1 MFTTDLQDEIVK
13 QSNLYAKEVMG
24 EEKYSRWTQ
33 ITREELQ
40 AYFGFCV
47 LMGIN
52 HLPALDDY
60 WSTDPT
66 LHYSGIASRI
76 TRDRFR
82 ELTRYLHFADNAAL
96 APRED
101 PGHDRLGKVRPV
113 IDHLSSRFSDIY
125 DPHREVAVDEAM
137 IKFTGRST
145 LKQYMPLKPVKRGIK
160 VWALADSHNG
170 YFHKFQVYTGKVG
183 SGEKGL
189 GQRVVKDL
197 TQHLKGKSHH
207 VFFDNFFTSEQLL
220 RDLAQDDIYACGTAR
235 KDRKGFPSA
244 LKTAKLK
251 NRSAY
256 SIVGVC
262 VCVCVCACACVC
274 TCVCVCVLM
283 PGHGMCM
290 YK

>member
-40 AYFGFCV
+40 AYFGFCI

-82 ELTRYLHFADNAAL
+82 ELSHYLHFADNATL

-101 PGHDRLGKVRPV
+101 PGYDRLGMVRAV
-113 IDHLSSRFSDIY
+113 IDHLSSRFSYIY
-125 DPHREVAVDEAM
+125 DPQRGSCRRGDDQVHRSLNTKA
-137 IKFTGRST
+137 
-145 LKQYMPLKPVKRGIK
+145 
-160 VWALADSHNG
+160 
-170 YFHKFQVYTGKVG
+170 
-183 SGEKGL
+183 
-189 GQRVVKDL
+189 
-197 TQHLKGKSHH
+197 
-207 VFFDNFFTSEQLL
+207 
-220 RDLAQDDIYACGTAR
+220 IYATETCEERDQSVGTCGQ
-235 KDRKGFPSA
+235 P
-244 LKTAKLK
+244 
-251 NRSAY
+251 
-256 SIVGVC
+256 
-262 VCVCVCACACVC
+262 
-274 TCVCVCVLM
+274 
-283 PGHGMCM
+283 
-290 YK
+290 